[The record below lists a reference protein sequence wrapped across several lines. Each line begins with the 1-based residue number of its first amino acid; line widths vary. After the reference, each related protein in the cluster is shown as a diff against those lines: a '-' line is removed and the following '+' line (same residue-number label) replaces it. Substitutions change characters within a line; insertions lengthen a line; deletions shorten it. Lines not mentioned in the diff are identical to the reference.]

1 MNVVQQGWVS
11 PIHITDAAKAITAKF
26 KNLRRV
32 LKEWQKNLSSL
43 KVAIANVKL
52 TLSFMLFI
60 EDFRDLIIP

>member
-32 LKEWQKNLSSL
+32 LKEWQKISL
-43 KVAIANVKL
+43 VSKWQL
-52 TLSFMLFI
+52 CS
-60 EDFRDLIIP
+60 EP